1 MGELLIQGCG
11 VALGYNKLPE
21 QTAKAFIKFNGE
33 RTYRSGDYAKWTTN
47 GDVIILG
54 RTDNQVKL
62 RGLRIEL
69 GEIEK
74 CLTAVDGIKSGIA
87 LIKKVGKADAIC
99 VYYTADRQI
108 EPDEIKSELAKSLTD
123 YMVPSAYVQLD
134 KMPLTPNGKVNTKVL
149 PEPKSNKSE
158 RGRLPKNEIEK
169 HSATS
174 LQKFLNLTMFCR
186 R

>member
-21 QTAKAFIKFNGE
+21 QTAKAFIEFNGE

-87 LIKKVGKADAIC
+87 LIRKVGKADAIC
-99 VYYTADRQI
+99 VYYTADRKL
-108 EPDEIKSELAKSLTD
+108 EPNEIKSELAKTLTD

-149 PEPKSNKSE
+149 PEPKSNKNCNL
-158 RGRLPKNEIEK
+158 RIKEK
-169 HSATS
+169 H
-174 LQKFLNLTMFCR
+174 
-186 R
+186 

>member
-21 QTAKAFIKFNGE
+21 QTAKAFIEFNGE
-33 RTYRSGDYAKWTTN
+33 RTYRSGDYAKWTTD

-87 LIKKVGKADAIC
+87 LIRKVGKADAIC
-99 VYYTADRQI
+99 VYYQPTDRLSQM
-108 EPDEIKSELAKSLTD
+108 KLSLSCKISHGL
-123 YMVPSAYVQLD
+123 Y
-134 KMPLTPNGKVNTKVL
+134 G
-149 PEPKSNKSE
+149 SE
-158 RGRLPKNEIEK
+158 RVC
-169 HSATS
+169 SA
-174 LQKFLNLTMFCR
+174 
-186 R
+186 

>member
-21 QTAKAFIKFNGE
+21 QTAKAFIEFNGE
-33 RTYRSGDYAKWTTN
+33 RTYRSGDYAKWTTD

-87 LIKKVGKADAIC
+87 LIRKVGKADAIC

-108 EPDEIKSELAKSLTD
+108 EPNEIKSELAKLSRIIWFRAHMFSLTNA
-123 YMVPSAYVQLD
+123 SH
-134 KMPLTPNGKVNTKVL
+134 TKWQGQH
-149 PEPKSNKSE
+149 KGSS
-158 RGRLPKNEIEK
+158 R
-169 HSATS
+169 T
-174 LQKFLNLTMFCR
+174 
-186 R
+186 